1 LAGET
6 TFSVEVLTPE
16 GEVFSGDVV
25 QLSTRTVGGELGV
38 LANHVPVLA
47 ALTPN
52 LLRLR
57 ISDSETKVYAQSHGM
72 LQVFANHAQVLLE
85 EAIPPSELDVPALE
99 AEKADAE
106 ERLKDPEIGDAA
118 KKVAE
123 RDLERTKAFLAL
135 AQGE

>member
-1 LAGET
+1 MAGDT

-47 ALTPN
+47 ALKPN

-57 ISDSETKVYAQSHGM
+57 VSDNEVKEYAQSHGM

-85 EAIPPSELDVPALE
+85 EAIPPGELDVSALE
-99 AEKADAE
+99 AERADAE

-118 KKVAE
+118 KSVAE
-123 RDLERTKAFLAL
+123 RDLERTTAFLKL

>member
-1 LAGET
+1 MAGET

-25 QLSTRTVGGELGV
+25 QLSTKSVGGELGV
-38 LANHVPVLA
+38 LANHVPILA
-47 ALTPN
+47 ALKPN

-57 ISDSETKVYAQSHGM
+57 VSDSETKEFAQSHGM

-85 EAIPPSELDVPALE
+85 EAIPPGELDVTALE
-99 AEKADAE
+99 AEKANAE
-106 ERLKDPEIGDAA
+106 ERLQDPHIGDAA
-118 KKVAE
+118 KHIAE

-135 AQGE
+135 AQGD

>member
-1 LAGET
+1 MAGDT

-25 QLSTRTVGGELGV
+25 QLSTKTVGGELGV

-47 ALTPN
+47 ALKPN

-57 ISDSETKVYAQSHGM
+57 ISDSETKVFAQSHGM

-85 EAIPPSELDVPALE
+85 EAIPPDELDVSALE

-106 ERLKDPEIGDAA
+106 ERLKEPHIGDAA

-123 RDLERTKAFLAL
+123 RDIERTKAFLAL

>member
-1 LAGET
+1 LAGDT

-38 LANHVPVLA
+38 LANHVPILA
-47 ALTPN
+47 ALKPN

-57 ISDSETKVYAQSHGM
+57 ISDGETREYAQSHGM

-85 EAIPPSELDVPALE
+85 EAIPPGELDVQALE
-99 AEKADAE
+99 AERADAE

-118 KKVAE
+118 RMVAE
-123 RDLERTKAFLAL
+123 RDIERTGAFLAL
-135 AQGE
+135 ARGD

>member
-25 QLSTRTVGGELGV
+25 QLSTKTVGGELGV
-38 LANHVPVLA
+38 LANHVPILA
-47 ALTPN
+47 ALKPN

-57 ISDSETKVYAQSHGM
+57 VSDSETKEFAQSHGM

-85 EAIPPSELDVPALE
+85 EAIPPGDLDVTALE

-106 ERLKDPEIGDAA
+106 ERLGDPHIGDAA
-118 KKVAE
+118 KNVAE
-123 RDLERTKAFLAL
+123 RDLERSKAFLAL
-135 AQGE
+135 AQGD

>member
-1 LAGET
+1 MAGET

-47 ALTPN
+47 ALKPN

-57 ISDSETKVYAQSHGM
+57 ISDSETKEYAQSHGM

-85 EAIPPSELDVPALE
+85 EAIPPGELDVSALE
-99 AEKADAE
+99 AEKSDAE
-106 ERLKDPEIGDAA
+106 ERLGDPHIGDAA

>member
-1 LAGET
+1 MAGET

-25 QLSTRTVGGELGV
+25 QLSTKTVGGELGV

-47 ALTPN
+47 ALKPN

-57 ISDSETKVYAQSHGM
+57 ISDSETKTYAQSHGM

-85 EAIPPSELDVPALE
+85 EAIPPEELDVTALE

-106 ERLKDPEIGDAA
+106 ERLEDPKIGDAA

-123 RDLERTKAFLAL
+123 RDIERTKAFLAL

>member
-1 LAGET
+1 MAGEN

-47 ALTPN
+47 ALKPN
-52 LLRLR
+52 LLRLK
-57 ISDSETKVYAQSHGM
+57 ISDSETKEYAQSHGT
-72 LQVFANHAQVLLE
+72 LQVFANHAEVLLE
-85 EAIPPSELDVPALE
+85 EAHLPSELDVPALE

-106 ERLKDPEIGDAA
+106 ERLSDPHLGDAA
-118 KKVAE
+118 KRDAE
-123 RDLERTKAFLAL
+123 RDLERVTAFLSVAG
-135 AQGE
+135 QE